1 MRSGTQS
8 KVNCLARWRTIPII
22 FGDQTMKLYGSI
34 GSPYVAR
41 VALATRAKG
50 LSVSPE
56 APPGGGIK
64 SPEFLRINP
73 LGKMPAVEDN
83 GRHVI
88 ESIVIL
94 DYLEDAYPQPP
105 LLPSA
110 AIDRA
115 AVRTFGRLCDI
126 YIVPQL
132 GALFRNMNPA
142 TRNAADVDAAVAS
155 IRKTLGDIEHFA
167 DAAGPYLAGK
177 SVSQADCAVAPS
189 MNTLQMVLEG
199 FGVTDLLSGTPK
211 LARWWKQVHSDQIC
225 APVLKDQAVAFRAM
239 MAARR

>member
-1 MRSGTQS
+1 
-8 KVNCLARWRTIPII
+8 
-22 FGDQTMKLYGSI
+22 MKLYGSI

-41 VALATRAKG
+41 VALAARAKG
-50 LSVSPE
+50 LGVTPE

-73 LGKMPAVEDN
+73 LGKMPAIEDN

-94 DYLEDAYPQPP
+94 DYL
-105 LLPSA
+105 
-110 AIDRA
+110 
-115 AVRTFGRLCDI
+115 DI

-142 TRNAADVDAAVAS
+142 TRNAAEVDAAVAS

-167 DAAGPYLAGK
+167 DSAGPYLAGK

-199 FGVTDLLSGTPK
+199 YGVTDLLNATPK
-211 LARWWKQVHSDQIC
+211 LARWWKQVQSDQLC
-225 APVLKDQAVAFRAM
+225 APVLKEQAAALRAM

>member
-1 MRSGTQS
+1 
-8 KVNCLARWRTIPII
+8 
-22 FGDQTMKLYGSI
+22 MKLYGSI

-41 VALATRAKG
+41 VALAARAKG
-50 LSVSPE
+50 LNVSPE

-64 SPEFLRINP
+64 SPEFLLINP
-73 LGKMPAVEDN
+73 LGKMPAIEDN

-88 ESIVIL
+88 ESMVIL

-105 LLPSA
+105 LLPA
-110 AIDRA
+110 AALDRA

-142 TRNAADVDAAVAS
+142 TRNAAEVDTAIAA
-155 IRKTLGDIEHFA
+155 IRKTLGDIEHFTNA
-167 DAAGPYLAGK
+167 SGPYLAGK
-177 SVSQADCAVAPS
+177 SVSQADCAMAPS

-199 FGVTDLLSGTPK
+199 FAVNNLLDATPK
-211 LARWWKQVHSDQIC
+211 LAAWWKLAQSDQIC
-225 APVLKDQAVAFRAM
+225 APVLKEQSAAFRAM
-239 MAARR
+239 MASRR